1 MECKFCDGMGFFDAD
16 FDYDLGRY
24 VPYGPACE
32 DCEGSGQ
39 VDEVQPPEFD
49 GEAESFDRGYEAG
62 FNVGLQASEDHGKDQ
77 GFSDARYLIACAYA
91 EMILDGV
98 TQCSPIVH
106 DVFERLF
113 AVLDGE
119 AVVPD
124 YMNWGSDV
132 K

>member
-1 MECKFCDGMGFFDAD
+1 MF
-16 FDYDLGRY
+16 
-24 VPYGPACE
+24 V
-32 DCEGSGQ
+32 
-39 VDEVQPPEFD
+39 PEFD
-49 GEAESFDRGYEAG
+49 KEADAFDRGNEVG
-62 FNVGLQASEDHGKDQ
+62 FLAGLQASEEHGKDQ
-77 GFSDARYLIACAYA
+77 GFSHARYLIACAYA

-98 TQCSPIVH
+98 TQSSPIVH